1 MFHHSGGSST
11 KKTTTTSNDKSSIN
25 NSGRPRLLIDVE
37 TPNKDAPFEFGTIVI
52 KSNDKLSSQ
61 KTTASNNSN
70 PKNRNPSQVAQL
82 RLTTNPPDSV
92 KKFAIKKSIIGALEN
107 AAHSTNMSMLQ
118 SNQDPNG

>member
-1 MFHHSGGSST
+1 MFHNNSGGSST
-11 KKTTTTSNDKSSIN
+11 KKTQTTSNDKSSIN
-25 NSGRPRLLIDVE
+25 NSGKPRLLIDVE
-37 TPNKDAPFEFGTIVI
+37 TPNKDTFEFGTIVI

-70 PKNRNPSQVAQL
+70 LKNRNPSQVAQL

-107 AAHSTNMSMLQ
+107 AAHTTNLSMLQ
-118 SNQDPNG
+118 NA

>member
-1 MFHHSGGSST
+1 
-11 KKTTTTSNDKSSIN
+11 
-25 NSGRPRLLIDVE
+25 VE
-37 TPNKDAPFEFGTIVI
+37 TPNKEAPFEFGTIVI

-107 AAHSTNMSMLQ
+107 AAHSNNMSMLQ
-118 SNQDPNG
+118 TN

>member
-1 MFHHSGGSST
+1 MFHNNSGGSST
-11 KKTTTTSNDKSSIN
+11 KKTQTTSNDKSSIN
-25 NSGRPRLLIDVE
+25 NSGKPRLLIDVE
-37 TPNKDAPFEFGTIVI
+37 TPNKDTFEFGTIVI

-61 KTTASNNSN
+61 KTTASHNSN

-107 AAHSTNMSMLQ
+107 AAHATNLSMLQ
-118 SNQDPNG
+118 TAQENSH